1 MDIQKK
7 YYLIQEDFDKIK
19 HTMRSLNAET
29 VGIGSSDKNIDFD
42 ITLGSDNDLI
52 TVTINNGDVFIYYVG
67 DELKLDLNDEPEDN
81 YDESKDLTQTL
92 VGSLRSIASA
102 LE

>member
-1 MDIQKK
+1 MLLLDTNSFALTRKTKKINKKGEYYGHSKK

-19 HTMRSLNAET
+19 HTMKSLNAET

-52 TVTINNGDVFIYYVG
+52 TVTINNGDVFLY
-67 DELKLDLNDEPEDN
+67 
-81 YDESKDLTQTL
+81 
-92 VGSLRSIASA
+92 
-102 LE
+102 